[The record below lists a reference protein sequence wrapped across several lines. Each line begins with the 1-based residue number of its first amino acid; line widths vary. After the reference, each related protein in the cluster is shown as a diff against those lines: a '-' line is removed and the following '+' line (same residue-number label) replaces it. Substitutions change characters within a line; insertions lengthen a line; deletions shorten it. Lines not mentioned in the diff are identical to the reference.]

1 MLFNFTKSP
10 FSTNV
15 DDATVSGLVIASRS
29 LPNPAIIA
37 FSFLP
42 AIQRSANSGNG
53 DKELVS
59 LALGNCKYQIHENRL
74 RKYLSQS
81 FYR

>member
-59 LALGNCKYQIHENRL
+59 LALG
-74 RKYLSQS
+74 
-81 FYR
+81 